1 MKTRNAFLAFFFF
14 FFNRHVLIIG
24 TASQRMQWIFMDF
37 KSLNVDKLLL

>member
-1 MKTRNAFLAFFFF
+1 MKTRNAFLAFF